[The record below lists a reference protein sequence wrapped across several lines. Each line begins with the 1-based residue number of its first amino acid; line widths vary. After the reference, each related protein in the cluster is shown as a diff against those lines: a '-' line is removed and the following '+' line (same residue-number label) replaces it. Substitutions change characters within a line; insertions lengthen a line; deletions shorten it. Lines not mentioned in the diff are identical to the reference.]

1 MTVAID
7 VYFIKTAD
15 INKKLHACALNSGSV
30 VWYLQTHKKR

>member
-7 VYFIKTAD
+7 VYFIKIAD

-30 VWYLQTHKKR
+30 V